1 MSYVGDSSPA
11 VTSSEIDALT
21 ALTALSPSSAT
32 QAIQKTS
39 ATTFANVEL
48 NVSGAIWGQLTGTL
62 SNQTDLQTALDAKG
76 VIANPLSQFAATTSS
91 QLASVISD
99 ETGSGSLVF
108 ATSPTL
114 VTPAIGAATGASLIL
129 TGSLTSNALTSG
141 RVTFAGTNGILQDDA
156 DMTFATDT
164 LTVTKFGATTLTGT
178 IAGGGNQI
186 NNVIIGTSTPL
197 AGSFTTLVAPPSV
210 STPSTITASGAQ
222 GIPPAAGSNLNVTL
236 STTGDF
242 ESILI

>member
-91 QLASVISD
+91 QLASTISD

-108 ATSPTL
+108 ATSPTF
-114 VTPAIGAATGASLIL
+114 ATSI
-129 TGSLTSNALTSG
+129 TGSYL
-141 RVTFAGTNGILQDDA
+141 
-156 DMTFATDT
+156 
-164 LTVTKFGATTLTGT
+164 
-178 IAGGGNQI
+178 
-186 NNVIIGTSTPL
+186 
-197 AGSFTTLVAPPSV
+197 
-210 STPSTITASGAQ
+210 TAS
-222 GIPPAAGSNLNVTL
+222 
-236 STTGDF
+236 
-242 ESILI
+242 EILITD